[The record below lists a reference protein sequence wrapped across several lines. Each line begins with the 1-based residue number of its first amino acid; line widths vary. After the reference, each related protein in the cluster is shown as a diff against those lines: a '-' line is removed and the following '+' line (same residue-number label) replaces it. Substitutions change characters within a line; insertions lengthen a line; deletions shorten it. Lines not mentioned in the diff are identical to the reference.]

1 MAIEIKNTSDV
12 SNQFIKVLVHAP
24 AGAGKTRLCD
34 TTGTKPLIISVEGG
48 LLSLKGANIDYVD
61 VKTLDELR
69 QVYAMILTDTTYDW
83 VCLDS
88 LSEVA
93 ETVLAHEKKQTKD
106 PRKAYGEMQDTMLEL
121 IRCFRDLPKNIYM
134 SAKQKR
140 IEDTVTGALLYN
152 VNAPGQNLAQ
162 NIPYFFDEVFTIKN
176 FVNPETNLE
185 QSFLQTKR
193 CGQYECKDRSGALEF
208 YEPANLAHIAAKIRA
223 KKPETNQPENK
234 QGE

>member
-1 MAIEIKNTSDV
+1 MTIQIKNTADV
-12 SNQFIKVLVHAP
+12 SNHFVKVLVHAP
-24 AGAGKTRLCD
+24 AGAGKTRLCA
-34 TTGTKPLIISVEGG
+34 TTGSKPLIISVEGG
-48 LLSLKGANIDYVD
+48 LLSLKGQDVDYVD
-61 VKTLDELR
+61 VKSLEELR
-69 QVYAMILTDTTYDW
+69 QVYAMLLTDKTYDW

-93 ETVLAHEKKQTKD
+93 ETVLAFEKKQTKD

-140 IEDTVTGALLYN
+140 IEDSVTGALLYN

-176 FVNPETNLE
+176 FVNPETNVE

-193 CGQYECKDRSGALEF
+193 CEQYECKDRSGALEF

-223 KKPETNQPENK
+223 NKPQPTTETKEKK
-234 QGE
+234 